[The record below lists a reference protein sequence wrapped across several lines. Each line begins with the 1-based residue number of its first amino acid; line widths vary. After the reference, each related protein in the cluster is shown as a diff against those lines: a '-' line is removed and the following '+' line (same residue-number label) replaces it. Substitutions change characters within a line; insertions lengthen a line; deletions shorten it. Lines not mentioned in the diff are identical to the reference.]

1 MRIDASLLMAEGHRY
16 ARKYPLAMLW
26 TEAELARERVNARL
40 ATEATL
46 LHQVAIAVLTPKGK
60 GVDHLNKTL
69 RKLQNGRR

>member
-1 MRIDASLLMAEGHRY
+1 MAEGHPC

-46 LHQVAIAVLTPKGK
+46 LHQVAIAVLTPKGR
-60 GVDHLNKTL
+60 GVKHLTKTL
-69 RKLQNGRR
+69 RKLQHGWRH